1 MKRKVD
7 ELLPSFSLLNQ
18 ENQMVKKID
27 IPEKINIESVEYETN
42 RLSDGGIKILL
53 SLTHAELKMRE
64 MANNKAIMV
73 KARNAYISEIKKE
86 IIKSKSGIDL
96 SSLLSD

>member
-1 MKRKVD
+1 MA
-7 ELLPSFSLLNQ
+7 E
-18 ENQMVKKID
+18 KINV
-27 IPEKINIESVEYETN
+27 PEKINIENVEYETSG
-42 RLSDGGIKILL
+42 LSDDGIKILIN
-53 SLTHAELKMRE
+53 LTHAELKMRE
-64 MANNKAIMV
+64 MVNNKALMV

>member
-1 MKRKVD
+1 
-7 ELLPSFSLLNQ
+7 
-18 ENQMVKKID
+18 
-27 IPEKINIESVEYETN
+27 
-42 RLSDGGIKILL
+42 
-53 SLTHAELKMRE
+53 MRE
-64 MANNKAIMV
+64 MANNKAIMT

>member
-7 ELLPSFSLLNQ
+7 EFLPSFSILNL
-18 ENQMVKKID
+18 ENQMAEKIN
-27 IPEKINIESVEYETN
+27 IPEKINIEGVEYETKG
-42 RLSDGGIKILL
+42 LSDGGVKILINL
-53 SLTHAELKMRE
+53 AHTESKMRE
-64 MANNKAIMV
+64 MANNKAIMT

>member
-1 MKRKVD
+1 MVLEVNTPKKFD
-7 ELLPSFSLLNQ
+7 IEGTEYNSKELSSHGILILRNLTYA
-18 ENQMVKKID
+18 EVKI
-27 IPEKINIESVEYETN
+27 
-42 RLSDGGIKILL
+42 
-53 SLTHAELKMRE
+53 RE
-64 MANNKAIMV
+64 MINKKAIMT